1 MSNDEDENTAC
12 VVQVEGLT
20 KRYGDL
26 AAVDDV
32 SFSIRAGEAFG
43 ILGPNGAGKTT
54 TLECIEGL
62 LTPTS
67 GAIRV
72 LGMDIGSD
80 AERIKR
86 RIGVQLQAS
95 AYFDYLTLREIL
107 ELFARVYDSDTRA
120 EELLATVGLEDRA
133 NTTVAKLSGGQQQRF
148 AIAATLVNDPDIVF
162 LDEPTAG
169 LDAHARRGLWE
180 FVRGLNSQGR
190 TVVLTTH
197 YIEEAEMLCDRVA
210 IMDEGRMVALDTP
223 LALKRRIPAPF
234 TFIVGLGEGD
244 SAAGLESLDA
254 VAGVSRLSSGGTD
267 GVLELRSS
275 DSTRTAPALMSWLS
289 DTGATLTRFEVASST
304 LEDVFISLTG
314 RQIEDQADE

>member
-1 MSNDEDENTAC
+1 MKDGD
-12 VVQVEGLT
+12 VVRVEGLT
-20 KRYGDL
+20 KRYGEL
-26 AAVDDV
+26 TAVDDV

-62 LTPTS
+62 LKPTA

-72 LGMDIGSD
+72 LGMDIGRD

-107 ELFARVYDSDTRA
+107 ELFARVYDSDARA
-120 EELLATVGLEDRA
+120 EVLLATVGLEDRA
-133 NTTVAKLSGGQQQRF
+133 DTTVAKLSGGQQQRF

-180 FVRGLNSQGR
+180 FVRALNSRGR
-190 TVVLTTH
+190 TVVITTH

-210 IMDEGRMVALDTP
+210 IMDEGRIVALDTP
-223 LALKRRIPAPF
+223 LALRRRLPAPF
-234 TFIVGLGEGD
+234 TFTIGLGEGD
-244 SAAGLESLDA
+244 SADGLESLDA
-254 VAGVSRLSSGGTD
+254 VMGDPVVGADCAIT
-267 GVLELRSS
+267 LRSS
-275 DSTRTAPALMSWLS
+275 DSTRTAPALMRWLS
-289 DTGATLTRFEVASST
+289 DTGATLTRLEIESGT
-304 LEDVFISLTG
+304 LEDMFIALTG
-314 RQIEDQADE
+314 RGIEDRVEE

>member
-1 MSNDEDENTAC
+1 MRSEERDGD

-32 SFSIRAGEAFG
+32 SFIRAGEAFG

-72 LGMDIGSD
+72 LGMDIGRD

-120 EELLATVGLEDRA
+120 EALLATVGLEDRA

-223 LALKRRIPAPF
+223 SALKRRISAPF

-244 SAAGLESLDA
+244 SAAGLESLDS
-254 VAGVSRLSSGGTD
+254 VTGVSRLSSGGTD

-275 DSTRTAPALMSWLS
+275 DSTRTAPALMRWLS

>member
-1 MSNDEDENTAC
+1 MRSEERDGD

-20 KRYGDL
+20 KRYGEL

-32 SFSIRAGEAFG
+32 SFSIRSGEAFG

-62 LTPTS
+62 LTPTA

-72 LGMDIGSD
+72 LGMDIGRD

-120 EELLATVGLEDRA
+120 EELLATVGLVDRA
-133 NTTVAKLSGGQQQRF
+133 DTTVAKLSGGQQQRF

-210 IMDEGRMVALDTP
+210 IMDEGRIVALDTP

-244 SAAGLESLDA
+244 SAAGLESLDS
-254 VAGVSRLSSGGTD
+254 VTGVSVGGEN
-267 GVLELRSS
+267 GAIELRSS
-275 DSTRTAPALMSWLS
+275 DSTRTAPALMRWLS

-314 RQIEDQADE
+314 RQIEDQAEE

>member
-1 MSNDEDENTAC
+1 MDGD
-12 VVQVEGLT
+12 VVWVEGLT
-20 KRYGDL
+20 KRYGEL
-26 AAVDDV
+26 TAVDDV

-72 LGMDIGSD
+72 LGMDIGRD

-107 ELFARVYDSDTRA
+107 ELFARVYDSDARA

-133 NTTVAKLSGGQQQRF
+133 DTTVAKLSGGQQQRF
-148 AIAATLVNDPDIVF
+148 AIAATLVNDPDIIF

-180 FVRGLNSQGR
+180 FVRALNSRGR
-190 TVVLTTH
+190 TVVITTH

-210 IMDEGRMVALDTP
+210 IMDEGRIVALATP
-223 LALKRRIPAPF
+223 LALRRRLPAPF
-234 TFIVGLGEGD
+234 TFTIGLGEGD
-244 SAAGLESLDA
+244 GVDGLESLDA
-254 VAGVSRLSSGGTD
+254 VMGNPVVGAD
-267 GVLELRSS
+267 GAITLRSS
-275 DSTRTAPALMSWLS
+275 DSTRTAPALMRWLS
-289 DTGATLTRFEVASST
+289 DTGATLTRLEIESGT
-304 LEDVFISLTG
+304 LEDVFMSLTG
-314 RQIEDQADE
+314 REIEDRAEE

>member
-1 MSNDEDENTAC
+1 MSDDGGRNGAARAD
-12 VVQVEGLT
+12 VVRVVGLT
-20 KRYGDL
+20 KRYGEL
-26 AAVDDV
+26 TAVDDV

-62 LTPTS
+62 LTPTA

-72 LGMDIGSD
+72 LGMDIGRD

-120 EELLATVGLEDRA
+120 EELLATVGLQDRA

-210 IMDEGRMVALDTP
+210 IMDEGRIVALDTP

-234 TFIVGLGEGD
+234 TFIVGLGAGD
-244 SAAGLESLDA
+244 SPAGLESLDA
-254 VAGVSRLSSGGTD
+254 VASVSVCDAD
-267 GVLELRSS
+267 GAIELRSS
-275 DSTRTAPALMSWLS
+275 DSTRTAPDLMRWLS

-304 LEDVFISLTG
+304 LEDVFMSLTG
-314 RQIEDQADE
+314 RQIEDRGDE

>member
-1 MSNDEDENTAC
+1 MSNDEDENTPC
-12 VVQVEGLT
+12 VVRVEGLT
-20 KRYGDL
+20 KRYGEL
-26 AAVDDV
+26 TAVDDV
-32 SFSIRAGEAFG
+32 SFSIQSGEAFG

-62 LTPTS
+62 LTPTA

-72 LGMDIGSD
+72 LGMDIGRD

-120 EELLATVGLEDRA
+120 EELLATVGLVDRA
-133 NTTVAKLSGGQQQRF
+133 DTTVAKLSGGQQQRF

-210 IMDEGRMVALDTP
+210 IMDEGRIVALDTP

-234 TFIVGLGEGD
+234 TFIVGLGAGD
-244 SAAGLESLDA
+244 SPTGLESLDA
-254 VAGVSRLSSGGTD
+254 VASVSVGG
-267 GVLELRSS
+267 GNGAIELRSS
-275 DSTRTAPALMSWLS
+275 DSTRTAPALMRWLS

-314 RQIEDQADE
+314 RQIEDQAEE

>member
-1 MSNDEDENTAC
+1 MRSEERDGD

-26 AAVDDV
+26 TAVDDV

-72 LGMDIGSD
+72 LGMDIGRD

-120 EELLATVGLEDRA
+120 EALLATVGLEDRA
-133 NTTVAKLSGGQQQRF
+133 DTTVAKLSGGQQQRF

-210 IMDEGRMVALDTP
+210 IMDEGRIVALDTP

-244 SAAGLESLDA
+244 CAAGLESLDA
-254 VAGVSRLSSGGTD
+254 VASVSVGG
-267 GVLELRSS
+267 GNGAIELRSS
-275 DSTRTAPALMSWLS
+275 DSTRTAPALMRWLS

-314 RQIEDQADE
+314 RQIEDQVEE

>member
-1 MSNDEDENTAC
+1 MGA
-12 VVQVEGLT
+12 VVRVERLT

-26 AAVDDV
+26 TAVDDV
-32 SFSIRAGEAFG
+32 SFSIRAGEVFG

-72 LGMDIGSD
+72 LDMDIGRD

-107 ELFARVYDSDTRA
+107 DLFARVYDSDTPA
-120 EELLATVGLEDRA
+120 DQLLATVGLEDRA
-133 NTTVAKLSGGQQQRF
+133 DTTVAKLSGGQQQRF

-180 FVRGLNSQGR
+180 FVRALNARGR
-190 TVVLTTH
+190 TVVITTH

-210 IMDEGRMVALDTP
+210 IMDEGRIVALDTP
-223 LALKRRIPAPF
+223 SALTRLLPAPF
-234 TFIVGLGEGD
+234 TFILGLGEEDGAD
-244 SAAGLESLDA
+244 GLESLDA
-254 VAGVSRLSSGGTD
+254 VVGVSSGD
-267 GVLELRSS
+267 NGVFELRSS
-275 DSTRTAPALMSWLS
+275 DSTRTAPALMRWLS
-289 DTGATLTRFEVASST
+289 DTGATLTRFEVTSST
-304 LEDVFISLTG
+304 LEDVFLDLTG
-314 RQIEDQADE
+314 RQIEERSDDE